1 MSVYNYRRFDK
12 LLKLCEIFNQ
22 YFCNVAKDIGPYDTT
37 TENDTISSI
46 MRTFES
52 HTSVKL
58 SKENCPQTNEFNFCK
73 IEEKDVKSFLS
84 KMNPKKAVG
93 FDRIPSKLLKIASSE
108 LFGPLNYLIHCSIN
122 ASIFPKSLNYA
133 EVATLFKSKDVFNK
147 ENYRP
152 LSILPSLSK
161 IYERM
166 LYDQMFAFFENIFN
180 DMLAAYRP
188 RYGCPPVLLKLIEDW
203 KNALDKKENIGA
215 ILMDLSKAFDCI
227 PHILMICKLKCY
239 GYSDES
245 CMLIKSYLEERR
257 QRVKI
262 GDCRSNWDHLYKGVP
277 QGSILG
283 PLLFNIFI
291 HDLFYHVGKSLYNFA
306 DDNTLSHTDKD
317 MYMLSRNLCNDAEK
331 TLIWFQNNCMKAN
344 HSKFQ
349 GFVIESQNI
358 NDNITLSLSGT
369 DVPITESVKNQ

>member
-1 MSVYNYRRFDK
+1 
-12 LLKLCEIFNQ
+12 
-22 YFCNVAKDIGPYDTT
+22 
-37 TENDTISSI
+37 

-108 LFGPLNYLIHCSIN
+108 LSGPLNYLINCSIN
-122 ASIFPKSLNYA
+122 ASIFPKSLKYA

-152 LSILPSLSK
+152 LSIIPSLSK

-166 LYDQMFAFFENIFN
+166 LYDQMFAFFENICN

-215 ILMDLSKAFDCI
+215 ILMDLSKAFDFI
-227 PHILMICKLKCY
+227 SHILMICKLKFY

-257 QRVKI
+257 QRVRI

-283 PLLFNIFI
+283 PLIQHF
-291 HDLFYHVGKSLYNFA
+291 
-306 DDNTLSHTDKD
+306 HT
-317 MYMLSRNLCNDAEK
+317 
-331 TLIWFQNNCMKAN
+331 
-344 HSKFQ
+344 
-349 GFVIESQNI
+349 
-358 NDNITLSLSGT
+358 
-369 DVPITESVKNQ
+369 